1 MSRIHSYRHAT
12 MPLLASALALT
23 LSACG
28 GVSRPSGGTPTPTA
42 TPAPTP
48 APTPTPTPTGTN
60 ITSVDPIPCIN
71 QTIPTNINRTPA
83 GTRIIDLL
91 IPDTLFIYPEL
102 TVGYPNGRMPNDPV
116 IDITLGVA
124 LLNINAPGQ
133 NAASFAAIPL
143 NPATN
148 DETLRTTFPFAAPA
162 RGTPPIDPG
171 TGTNFQFD
179 LSPIS
184 QYVQTDRMGRPA
196 VATALILGP
205 RKNAYNDGNVQ
216 MDTSNTFAFDLIN
229 GLTTLAGQ
237 LDDDIRARGLIPCAV
252 PRA

>member
-1 MSRIHSYRHAT
+1 MSRFHSTRTAT
-12 MPLLASALALT
+12 LPLLASALALT

-48 APTPTPTPTGTN
+48 APTPTPTGTN
-60 ITSVDPIPCIN
+60 ITSVDPLPCIN
-71 QTIPTNINRTPA
+71 QTIPTNINRSPA

-91 IPDTLFIYPEL
+91 IPDTIFIYPEL
-102 TVGYPNGRMPNDPV
+102 TGGYPNGRMPNDPV

-148 DETLRTTFPFAAPA
+148 DEPLRPTFPFAGVA

-171 TGTNFQFD
+171 TGTNFAFD

-184 QYVQTDRMGRPA
+184 QYTQTDRMGRPA

-216 MDTSNTFAFDLIN
+216 ADTSNTYAFDLIE
-229 GLTTLAGQ
+229 GLRVLAGQ
-237 LDDDIRARGLIPCAV
+237 LDNDIRERGLIPCAV